1 MMSRSMWFGRRYRE
15 DSGRV
20 EENTEV
26 YMDTVPFAER
36 WLVLAVFMA
45 FLTDSTCKWLEFV

>member
-1 MMSRSMWFGRRYRE
+1 MSRPVWFGRRYRE

-20 EENTEV
+20 EENTEA

-36 WLVLAVFMA
+36 WLVPAVFMV
-45 FLTDSTCKWLEFV
+45 FPYRQ